1 MCAHG
6 QEQDHT
12 AHLWS
17 SLPTWF
23 EPLFWV
29 EWGVGRQEYWSGL
42 PFPSPGDLPDPGIE
56 PSPRSAPA
64 QPAPPAR
71 AGFPLLSA
79 PLLGWLPAGPAQGGS
94 TRHDGQDWGRGGN
107 RPGRSARA
115 REGRGTRVAKGRG
128 AKFCLPRVLIFSPPR
143 GREPVDSVHGSV
155 SLLKQLAGHL
165 SPALGGKASVR
176 PNSPVPQGRRLG
188 APFLGE

>member
-1 MCAHG
+1 MGEEGPQQPHPGPAPPRPAP
-6 QEQDHT
+6 T
-12 AHLWS
+12 RS
-17 SLPTWF
+17 SPI
-23 EPLFWV
+23 
-29 EWGVGRQEYWSGL
+29 GL
-42 PFPSPGDLPDPGIE
+42 PRRPPFKYGRAAGLGAG
-56 PSPRSAPA
+56 PRSAPA